1 MLHYAL
7 LREFIFPVI
16 CLTSLNYLMCNWNIN
31 PKYMVAQFIY
41 KSEKKGERNCLLD
54 PKKYPLAMSVTG
66 PCSHYGLYIK
76 VGIQEQITNEKNLFG
91 KREAH
96 FLFT

>member
-1 MLHYAL
+1 
-7 LREFIFPVI
+7 
-16 CLTSLNYLMCNWNIN
+16 
-31 PKYMVAQFIY
+31 MVAQFIY

-66 PCSHYGLYIK
+66 PCSYYGLYIK
-76 VGIQEQITNEKNLFG
+76 VGIQEQITNEKICLGNA
-91 KREAH
+91 KRI